1 MTSYADYL
9 FLLSPPEPVKELI
22 GKYKK
27 ASAKHIGEFKSMD
40 SPAHISV
47 MHAERQKPYFAD
59 HTVTRLE
66 QTLNIMPPVL
76 LHIDGFK
83 YFTHLHSQ
91 YTIYAHIRITPAVDA
106 WFSLLKKN
114 LSVRKTLVPHITVT
128 RNIPEADFNILWPHF
143 RHKKLVEPF
152 WIKELKIVKRETFG
166 SFPKWEPFKTFRFRG
181 TKSFEYLG
189 GLDKQTGVSEKVK
202 NQINLF

>member
-66 QTLNIMPPVL
+66 QTLNIMPPC
-76 LHIDGFK
+76 FAA
-83 YFTHLHSQ
+83 Y
-91 YTIYAHIRITPAVDA
+91 
-106 WFSLLKKN
+106 
-114 LSVRKTLVPHITVT
+114 
-128 RNIPEADFNILWPHF
+128 
-143 RHKKLVEPF
+143 
-152 WIKELKIVKRETFG
+152 
-166 SFPKWEPFKTFRFRG
+166 
-181 TKSFEYLG
+181 
-189 GLDKQTGVSEKVK
+189 
-202 NQINLF
+202 

>member
-27 ASAKHIGEFKSMD
+27 ASAKHIGNFKSMD
-40 SPAHISV
+40 APAHISV
-47 MHAERQKPYFAD
+47 IHMERQKPYYAD
-59 HTVTRLE
+59 HTVSQIERAI
-66 QTLNIMPPVL
+66 NIMPPVL

-83 YFTHLHSQ
+83 YFSQLHSQ

-106 WFSLLKKN
+106 WFTLLKKN
-114 LSVRKTLVPHITVT
+114 LSIRKTLVPHVTVV
-128 RNIPEADFNILWPHF
+128 RNVSEADFKTLWPHF
-143 RHKKLVEPF
+143 KHKKVVEPF

-166 SFPKWEPFKTFRFRG
+166 GSLKWEAFKTFGFRG
-181 TKSFEYLG
+181 MRNLEVVNNKEVR
-189 GLDKQTGVSEKVK
+189 K
-202 NQINLF
+202 QINLF

>member
-9 FLLSPPEPVKELI
+9 FLLSPPEPVNELI

-40 SPAHISV
+40 SPAHISI
-47 MHAERQKPYFAD
+47 MHTERQKPFFAD
-59 HTVTRLE
+59 HTVTKLE
-66 QTLNIMPPVL
+66 RSLNIMPPVL

-83 YFTHLHSQ
+83 YFPHLHSQ

-114 LSVRKTLVPHITVT
+114 LSIRKTLVPHITVT
-128 RNIPEADFNILWPHF
+128 RNIPEADFDTLWPHF
-143 RHKKLVEPF
+143 HHKKLVEPF
-152 WIKELKIVKRETFG
+152 WINELKIVKRETFG

-189 GLDKQTGVSEKVK
+189 GLDKQANVSEEVK

>member
-27 ASAKHIGEFKSMD
+27 ASAKYIGEFKSMD

-47 MHAERQKPYFAD
+47 MHAERQKPFFAD
-59 HTVTRLE
+59 HTVTRME

-76 LHIDGFK
+76 LHVDGFK

-106 WFSLLKKN
+106 WFTLLKKN
-114 LSVRKTLVPHITVT
+114 LSIRKTLIPHITVT
-128 RNIPEADFNILWPHF
+128 RNIPEADFNTLWPHF
-143 RHKKLVEPF
+143 RHKKVVEPF
-152 WIKELKIVKRETFG
+152 WINELKIVKRETFG

-189 GLDKQTGVSEKVK
+189 RLDKQAGINEEVK

>member
-47 MHAERQKPYFAD
+47 MHAERQKPFFAD
-59 HTVTRLE
+59 VTKLE
-66 QTLNIMPPVL
+66 KSLNIMPPVL

-83 YFTHLHSQ
+83 YFPHLHSQ

-114 LSVRKTLVPHITVT
+114 LSIRKTLVPHITVT
-128 RNIPEADFNILWPHF
+128 RNIPEADFDTLWPHF
-143 RHKKLVEPF
+143 HHKKLVEPF

-181 TKSFEYLG
+181 TKSFEHLAE
-189 GLDKQTGVSEKVK
+189 LDKQANVSEEVK

>member
-9 FLLSPPEPVKELI
+9 FLLSPPEPVKELV

-27 ASAKHIGEFKSMD
+27 ASAKHIGNFKSMD

-47 MHAERQKPYFAD
+47 MHMERQKPHFAD
-59 HTVTRLE
+59 HTVSQIERVI
-66 QTLNIMPPVL
+66 NIMPLVL

-83 YFTHLHSQ
+83 YFSHLHNQ

-106 WFSLLKKN
+106 WFTLLKKH
-114 LSVRKTLVPHITVT
+114 LSIRKTLVPHVTVV
-128 RNIPEADFNILWPHF
+128 RNVSEADFNTLWPHF
-143 RHKKLVEPF
+143 KHKKVVEPF

-166 SFPKWEPFKTFRFRG
+166 GSPKWEPFKTFGFKGMRNMEAVES
-181 TKSFEYLG
+181 KEEVQ
-189 GLDKQTGVSEKVK
+189 K
-202 NQINLF
+202 QINLF

>member
-9 FLLSPPEPVKELI
+9 FLLSPPEPIKELI

-40 SPAHISV
+40 SPAHISI
-47 MHAERQKPYFAD
+47 MHAERQKPFFAD
-59 HTVTRLE
+59 HTVTKLE
-66 QTLNIMPPVL
+66 RSLNIMPPVL

-83 YFTHLHSQ
+83 YFPHLHSQ

-106 WFSLLKKN
+106 WFGLLKKN
-114 LSVRKTLVPHITVT
+114 LSIRKTLVPHITVT
-128 RNIPEADFNILWPHF
+128 RNIPEADFDTLWPHF
-143 RHKKLVEPF
+143 HHKKLVEPF
-152 WIKELKIVKRETFG
+152 WINELKIVKRETFG

-181 TKSFEYLG
+181 TKSFEHLG
-189 GLDKQTGVSEKVK
+189 GLDKQANVSEEVK

>member
-22 GKYKK
+22 GKYKR
-27 ASAKHIGEFKSMD
+27 ASVKHIGEFKSMA

-47 MHAERQKPYFAD
+47 MHMERQKPYYAD
-59 HTVTRLE
+59 HTVSQIERAI
-66 QTLNIMPPVL
+66 NIMPPVL

-83 YFTHLHSQ
+83 YFAHLHNQ

-106 WFSLLKKN
+106 WFTLLRKN
-114 LSVRKTLVPHITVT
+114 LSIRKTLVPHVTVV
-128 RNIPEADFNILWPHF
+128 RNISEGHFNTLWPYF
-143 RHKKLVEPF
+143 KHKKVVEPF

-166 SFPKWEPFKTFRFRG
+166 GSPTWDSFRTFGFRG
-181 TKSFEYLG
+181 IK
-189 GLDKQTGVSEKVK
+189 GLDEVGVKGDAQKQ
-202 NQINLF
+202 IDLF

>member
-9 FLLSPPEPVKELI
+9 FLLTPPDPINELI

-27 ASAKHIGEFKSMD
+27 ASVKHIGNFNGMD
-40 SPAHISV
+40 SPAHVSV
-47 MHAERQKPYFAD
+47 MHMERQKPYFAD
-59 HTVTRLE
+59 HTILQIERAI
-66 QTLNIMPPVL
+66 NITPPVL

-114 LSVRKTLVPHITVT
+114 LSMRKTLVPHVTVV
-128 RNIPEADFNILWPHF
+128 RNIKEADFNTLWPHF
-143 RHKKLVEPF
+143 KHKKLVEPF
-152 WIKELKIVKRETFG
+152 WINELKIVKRETFG
-166 SFPKWEPFKTFRFRG
+166 SSPKWEAFKTMKFNG
-181 TKSFEYLG
+181 IKSR
-189 GLDKQTGVSEKVK
+189 K
-202 NQINLF
+202 NEVTDECREQLNLF